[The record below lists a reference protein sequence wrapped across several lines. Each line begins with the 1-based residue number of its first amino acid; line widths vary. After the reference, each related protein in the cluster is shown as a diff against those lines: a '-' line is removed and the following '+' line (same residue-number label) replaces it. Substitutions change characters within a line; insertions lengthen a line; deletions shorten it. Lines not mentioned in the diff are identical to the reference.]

1 MDNENATVEQ
11 TNISQ
16 FEGVLA
22 EAEPKFD
29 PIEQA
34 ERVLDNTAFY
44 DFSFYEFL
52 FPTETGYQG
61 RLSERALTTLDEFQA
76 SEDVGA
82 DLAAL
87 MLDVL
92 VRVEQ
97 TVRDQVKRFKRR
109 DWDEEDVVQDLLE
122 DFYRIRATALL
133 DILQAYKTEIVA
145 GIGGLFLE
153 FLAELIASYLRGRL
167 YQAYP
172 SFYGFWSAW
181 PGHFGQEYNLWHE
194 AVNPPPATKPEPPAV
209 QTGGQTRVPPPTG
222 EEPPSPPLAQQ
233 GGTGPGKTRVEK

>member
-1 MDNENATVEQ
+1 MDEENARVEQ
-11 TNISQ
+11 ANIGQ

-52 FPTETGYQG
+52 FPTETGYRG
-61 RLSERALTTLDEFQA
+61 GLSERALTTLDEFQA

-82 DLAAL
+82 HLAAL

-97 TVRDQVKRFKRR
+97 SVRDQVRRLRRR
-109 DWDEEDVVQDLLE
+109 DWDEEQVVQDLLE
-122 DFYRIRATALL
+122 GFYGFRASTLPTIVA
-133 DILQAYKTEIVA
+133 AYQTEIDE
-145 GIGGLFLE
+145 GIGPLFLE
-153 FLAELIASYLRGRL
+153 FLAELIAAYLRSRL

-181 PGHFGQEYNLWHE
+181 SRYFDDAYDLWHE
-194 AVNPPPATKPEPPAV
+194 AVNPPPVTQSSTDETGDQAGSSEPGTYDEQP
-209 QTGGQTRVPPPTG
+209 QEPGQ
-222 EEPPSPPLAQQ
+222 SS
-233 GGTGPGKTRVEK
+233 K